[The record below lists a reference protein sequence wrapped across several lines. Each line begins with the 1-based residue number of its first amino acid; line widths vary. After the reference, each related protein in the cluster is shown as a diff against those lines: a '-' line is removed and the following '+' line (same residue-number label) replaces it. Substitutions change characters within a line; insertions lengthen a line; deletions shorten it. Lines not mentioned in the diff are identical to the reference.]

1 MNTPLLKRIVAL
13 TGLAALG
20 VSAVLAGD
28 EDKAD
33 NVKVFVTS
41 EHEMPAGES
50 RHMVVN
56 YQMSDDEETAE
67 PQAFLGVET
76 ARASTTLRQQL
87 GLARGIGLVVQRVVK
102 ETAAAEV
109 LQKHDILTKFEDQ
122 LLVSADQ
129 LGVLVRSKDPGAEV
143 MLTFLRGGQEQTA
156 AVKLGERPA
165 NRTRF
170 FEFRGDGENVFFGD
184 LSGDAAKLHEKLKDL
199 HGDISQEDVK
209 HLMATLHVEGDV
221 DVDADHEVRWVTKGD
236 GPVVRMLNVNRGN
249 VVFSDDAGLVE
260 LASSGEGKHLTVKNA
275 AGDVIFNGPIETEEQ
290 RAHLSEAVKIR
301 LKKVESIRT
310 IETSPEWDV
319 KVEETK
325 VLSDGEDSAELEFK
339 PEAEASW
346 VARDPA
352 S

>member
-1 MNTPLLKRIVAL
+1 MNTPHLKRIVAL
-13 TGLAALG
+13 TGMVALG
-20 VSAVLAGD
+20 VSAALAGD
-28 EDKAD
+28 EEKSEK
-33 NVKVFVTS
+33 VKVFVS
-41 EHEMPAGES
+41 SDHEMPAGES
-50 RHMVVN
+50 RHVVVD
-56 YQMSDDEETAE
+56 YKFGDDEPGE

-76 ARASTTLRQQL
+76 VRATSTLREQL

-129 LGVLVRSKDPGAEV
+129 LGVLVRSKDPGTEV
-143 MLTFLRGGQEQTA
+143 MLTFLRGGEEQTA

-170 FEFRGDGENVFFGD
+170 FEFRGDGDNVFFGD
-184 LSGDAAKLHEKLKDL
+184 LSGDAAKLHEKLKDV
-199 HGDISQEDVK
+199 HGDISKEDVK
-209 HLMATLHVEGDV
+209 HLLGSVHFTGDV
-221 DVDADHEVRWVTKGD
+221 EADVDHEVRWVTKGD

-260 LASSGEGKHLTVKNA
+260 LVSTGDGKHLKVKDA
-275 AGDVIFNGPIETEEQ
+275 AGDVVFDGPIDTEEQ
-290 RAHLSEAVKIR
+290 RAKLSEAVKSR

-310 IETSPEWDV
+310 IETSPEWEV

-325 VLSDGEDSAELEFK
+325 VLSDGEDSALLEVK
-339 PEAEASW
+339 PEAEDLW
-346 VARDPA
+346 VAHDA
-352 S
+352 TN